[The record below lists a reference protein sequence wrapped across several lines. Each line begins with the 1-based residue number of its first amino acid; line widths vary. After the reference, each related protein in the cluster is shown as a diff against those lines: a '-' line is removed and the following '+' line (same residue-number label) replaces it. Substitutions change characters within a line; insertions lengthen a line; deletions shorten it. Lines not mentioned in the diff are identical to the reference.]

1 MISAPTR
8 SATTAS
14 RTRALRRDRTDL
26 LLLAAA
32 FAGGLLVRTLV
43 LGWGL
48 PYVGHVDEP
57 ALAEVITGMV
67 ITGDPNPHIFRYPSL
82 FYSLAALAVRL
93 HLWLGV
99 QQGVYASAADL
110 PVDTYGYTS
119 APGAYLAMRA
129 VTAVSGAVTVAAIY
143 ALGRAMF
150 GRRTGILAA
159 LTLMVAHFHVRHSY
173 YVTTD
178 VPTGLWVALAV
189 LAAWYI
195 ADDGRWRWYLLG
207 GAAVGLA
214 TGTKYNAAVCALA
227 LVIGHAMR
235 WRRASAGRPAAR
247 LCAAGAL
254 AVLVFVAT
262 TPFALLDWRTFLADL
277 QFNATH
283 YTTGEHD
290 AFGGRWRLD
299 GYADF
304 LWERGLFPP
313 GALLTL
319 AGLPLLLRRA
329 PRQTALLLAVSA
341 ALYLWLMS
349 YAVNFARN
357 TLPVLPLQL
366 LLAAAATV
374 ALADLLPR
382 PVLRWAALL
391 ALSAALVLPHATRTA
406 QLLVYW
412 SRPHTLV
419 HAVQLLHELPHGM
432 RFAAEVH
439 PHQLGDDPYA
449 LPVDRV
455 TDYPLAWYHANG
467 IRYLVVN
474 DDRRTPETQAAYQ
487 ALLASA
493 EVVAR
498 LPSREENVQTGPGG
512 AILDLGEHIEAIPF
526 ARRELRFGEQAALLG
541 YELRPDAPR
550 FKVLGLGGAAEVS
563 APRGSVV
570 LLNLY
575 WRALAPID
583 RDYALFIH
591 VLDERGER
599 VWQRD
604 LPPRHADY
612 PPSRWRPGEL
622 VVDSADLD
630 LSALP
635 PGVYRLDVGLYDA
648 ATGVVLPV
656 HAPSSAPGEERM
668 LLHISIGT

>member
-1 MISAPTR
+1 MISVPTC
-8 SATTAS
+8 SAVTAG
-14 RTRALRRDRTDL
+14 RMRALRRDRADL
-26 LLLAAA
+26 VLLVAA
-32 FAGGLLVRTLV
+32 FTGGLLVRVLA

-57 ALAEVITGMV
+57 ALAEVITRMV
-67 ITGDPNPHIFRYPSL
+67 VNGDPNPHIFRYPSL

-93 HLWLGV
+93 HLWWGT

-110 PVDTYGYTS
+110 PIDTYGYTP

-129 VTAVSGAVTVAAIY
+129 VTAVSGAATVAAIY

-150 GRRTGILAA
+150 GWRVGVLAG

-178 VPTGLWVALAV
+178 VPTGIWVALAA

-195 ADDGRWRWYLLG
+195 AEDGRWRWYLLG

-227 LVIGHAMR
+227 LVIAHTMR
-235 WRRASAGRPAAR
+235 WRRAAAGRPFAR
-247 LCAAGAL
+247 LCAAGAVAAL
-254 AVLVFVAT
+254 AFLAT

-277 QFNATH
+277 QFNAVH
-283 YTTGEHD
+283 YATGEHD

-357 TLPVLPLQL
+357 TLPVLPLQI

-382 PVLRWAALL
+382 PALRWAALL
-391 ALSAALVLPHATRTA
+391 ALSAALIMPHAARTA

-412 SRPHTLV
+412 RRPHTLV
-419 HAVQLLHELPHGM
+419 QAVQLLRELPHGL

-449 LPVDRV
+449 LPVERV
-455 TDYPLAWYHANG
+455 TDHSLAWYHANG

-474 DDRRTPETQAAYQ
+474 DDQRTPETQAAYE
-487 ALLASA
+487 ALLAAA

-498 LPSREENVQTGPGG
+498 LPQREENIQTGPGG

-541 YELRPDAPR
+541 YELQPGEPR
-550 FKVLGLGGAAEVS
+550 FKVLGLEGAAETSV
-563 APRGSVV
+563 PRGSVV

-575 WRALAPID
+575 WRALAAMD
-583 RDYALFIH
+583 RDYTLFIH
-591 VLDERGER
+591 VLDDRGER

-604 LPPRHADY
+604 LPPRHAGY

-635 PGVYRLDVGLYDA
+635 PGAYHLDVGLYDA
-648 ATGVVLPV
+648 ATGAVLPV
-656 HAPSSAPGEERM
+656 VASGSAGQERT
-668 LLHISIGT
+668 LLHFTIR